1 MSSIQVKETVKPVLK
16 DKMFDCCKLKA
27 DKINL
32 TQILKF
38 VFERLQNTCTY
49 IVGKGENAGYQ
60 RNAGYQHFLLL
71 PQFF

>member
-27 DKINL
+27 NKINL

-49 IVGKGENAGYQ
+49 IV
-60 RNAGYQHFLLL
+60 
-71 PQFF
+71 